1 MMGQLLCFGVVLT
14 IMLTTPFS
22 AWAQE
27 PYRLL
32 QYRDVT
38 VVSLEGPAPSSGGG
52 PGSDG
57 LVYSYA
63 RNYATVLTIDGELF
77 VNGEY
82 YGRVLID
89 NPVSV
94 VLASG
99 RVFVDGIRRPSQPY
113 PDGVADRFFGKTEN
127 AKVDWTPI
135 MGWPV
140 KAKVLVRDSRIAIG
154 GGGRLDRG
162 VGPYVLGMNQDGA
175 FFVWGIPYGPIQ
187 EGDTVEVY
195 RDRVLVNG
203 KVRPPTSVPPKK

>member
-1 MMGQLLCFGVVLT
+1 MNFEDSLYWRFRLGIYESQNSKNEPQKFSWQSRLC
-14 IMLTTPFS
+14 
-22 AWAQE
+22 
-27 PYRLL
+27 
-32 QYRDVT
+32 
-38 VVSLEGPAPSSGGG
+38 PSYDRRRGG

-203 KVRPPTSVPPKK
+203 KVQPPTSVPPKK